1 MAKSDDTLP
10 PLPRSPR
17 VPASCEPKTPKS
29 EPSPERQ
36 AAFSRGISAESLAAA
51 WLVGKG
57 YRILAR
63 RFRCAAGE
71 IDIVAGRRQTVIFV
85 EVKARASFDEAAES
99 VTPRQRSRIA
109 TAAEIWLANNPKIDV
124 SGFALRRHPDRA
136 GQAAAAYSRRVRDVS
151 PEVANGTSV
160 RDRPPGASQ
169 TDKRSAGRRTGRPD
183 RECGRRPDR
192 DRRRRS

>member
-1 MAKSDDTLP
+1 MAKVDMAKSDDRLP

-17 VPASCEPKTPKS
+17 VPGLQPKKPKS
-29 EPSPERQ
+29 EPSPERL

-51 WLVGKG
+51 WLIGKG

-85 EVKARASFDEAAES
+85 EVKARATFDEAAES

-109 TAAEIWLANNPKIDV
+109 TAAEIWLANNPKITFQD
-124 SGFALRRHPDRA
+124 LRFDAILIVPGKLPRHI
-136 GQAAAAYSRRVRDVS
+136 
-151 PEVANGTSV
+151 
-160 RDRPPGASQ
+160 PGAFE
-169 TDKRSAGRRTGRPD
+169 T
-183 RECGRRPDR
+183 
-192 DRRRRS
+192 